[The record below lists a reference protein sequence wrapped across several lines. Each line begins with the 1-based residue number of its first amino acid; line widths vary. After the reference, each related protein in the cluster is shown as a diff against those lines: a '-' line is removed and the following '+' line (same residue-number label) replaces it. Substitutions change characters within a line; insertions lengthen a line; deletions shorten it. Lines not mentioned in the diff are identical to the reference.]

1 MGCMVFSRSAVIRG
15 VGTTHYKVSRLFT
28 KQKALPIAA
37 LLTGAIV
44 WGLIWFPFR
53 VLQEAGISGE
63 TATLITYLSALI
75 TGLIAFRSAFRE
87 IRQSPLL
94 LLWISLSAGW
104 TNLAYVLAVIHGEV
118 VRVLLLFYLAPIWT
132 IILSRALLNER
143 INGYG
148 LLVMLLS
155 LAGAIIMLWHPG
167 SGLPLPQ
174 NGAEWLGLSSGFMF
188 AVSNVL
194 ARKARYLSLQ
204 IKALGVWAGV
214 VVLALL
220 VTGYTGVTLPTHLD
234 FSGGLLL
241 LLVAVA
247 VFLVNPVVQ
256 YGLSYTS
263 ANRAI
268 VIFMFE
274 LVVGA
279 VSAYWLADEAVT
291 LREALGGAMIIA
303 ASLLSGQLEQV
314 AQEKTV

>member
-1 MGCMVFSRSAVIRG
+1 M
-15 VGTTHYKVSRLFT
+15 FT
-28 KQKALPIAA
+28 KQKALPVVA

-44 WGLIWFPFR
+44 WGLIWFPYR

-63 TATLITYLSALI
+63 TATLITYFFALVA
-75 TGLIAFRSAFRE
+75 GLIVFRSAFRE
-87 IRQSPLL
+87 IRQAPLILL
-94 LLWISLSAGW
+94 LISLSAGW

-118 VRVLLLFYLAPIWT
+118 VRVLLLFYLAPLWT
-132 IILSRALLNER
+132 IILARTLLKER
-143 INGYG
+143 IGGFG
-148 LLVMLLS
+148 LPVMLLS
-155 LAGAIIMLWHPG
+155 FAGAITMLWHPV

-174 NGAEWLGLSSGFMF
+174 NDAEWLGLSSGFMF
-188 AVSNVL
+188 AVANVL
-194 ARKARYLSLQ
+194 ARKAHYLSLQ
-204 IKALGVWAGV
+204 LKALSVWAGV

-220 VTGYTGVTLPTHLD
+220 GSVYTGGTLPTHLD
-234 FSGGLLL
+234 FNVGLLL
-241 LLVAVA
+241 LLVALA

-256 YGLSYTS
+256 YGLSNTS

-291 LREALGGAMIIA
+291 LREALGGVMIIA
-303 ASLLSGQLEQV
+303 ASLLSGRLEQG

>member
-1 MGCMVFSRSAVIRG
+1 M
-15 VGTTHYKVSRLFT
+15 SRLFT
-28 KQKALPIAA
+28 KQKALPVAA

-63 TATLITYLSALI
+63 TASLVTYFLALVA
-75 TGLIAFRSAFRE
+75 GLIVIRGAFRE
-87 IRQSPLL
+87 IRQAPLIL
-94 LLWISLSAGW
+94 LCICLSAGW

-118 VRVLLLFYLAPIWT
+118 VRVLLLFYLAPLWT
-132 IILSRALLNER
+132 IILAHTLLKER

-148 LLVMLLS
+148 LMVMLLS
-155 LAGAIIMLWHPG
+155 FAGAMTMLWHPEAW
-167 SGLPLPQ
+167 LPLPK

-194 ARKARYLSLQ
+194 ARKAHYLSLQ

-214 VVLALL
+214 VLLALL
-220 VTGYTGVTLPTHLD
+220 VTGYTGNMLQNNIGFNSV
-234 FSGGLLL
+234 LLL
-241 LLVAVA
+241 LLVALA
-247 VFLVNPVVQ
+247 VFLVNPLVQ
-256 YGLSYTS
+256 YGLSHIS

-279 VSAYWLADEAVT
+279 VSAYLLADEAVT
-291 LREALGGAMIIA
+291 LREALGGAMIIV
-303 ASLLSGQLEQV
+303 ASLLSGQLEQE
-314 AQEKTV
+314 AQGKAV

>member
-1 MGCMVFSRSAVIRG
+1 M
-15 VGTTHYKVSRLFT
+15 FT
-28 KQKALPIAA
+28 KQKALPVVA

-63 TATLITYLSALI
+63 SATFITYFVALVA
-75 TGLIAFRSAFRE
+75 GLIVFRSAVRE
-87 IRQSPLL
+87 IRQSPLI
-94 LLWISLSAGW
+94 LLWIGLSAGW
-104 TNLAYVLAVIHGEV
+104 TNLAYVLAVIHGGV
-118 VRVLLLFYLAPIWT
+118 VRVLLLFYLAPLWT
-132 IILSRALLNER
+132 IILARILLKER
-143 INGYG
+143 VSGFG

-155 LAGAIIMLWHPG
+155 FAGAMTMLWRPG

-174 NGAEWLGLSSGFMF
+174 NDAEWLGLSSGFMF
-188 AVSNVL
+188 AVTNVL
-194 ARKARYLSLQ
+194 SRKARHLSLQ
-204 IKALGVWAGV
+204 IKALSVWAGV

-220 VTGYTGVTLPTHLD
+220 FTGYTGMTLPAHLD
-234 FSGGLLL
+234 FNGVLLL
-241 LLVAVA
+241 LLVALA

-256 YGLSYTS
+256 YGLSHTS

-291 LREALGGAMIIA
+291 LREALGGSMIIA
-303 ASLLSGQLEQV
+303 ASLLSGQMEQR
-314 AQEKTV
+314 AWEKTV

>member
-1 MGCMVFSRSAVIRG
+1 MP
-15 VGTTHYKVSRLFT
+15 RLFT
-28 KQKALPIAA
+28 KQKSLPIAA
-37 LLTGAIV
+37 LLTGATV

-53 VLQEAGISGE
+53 VFRETGINGE
-63 TATLITYLSALI
+63 TATLITYCSALI
-75 TGLIAFRSAFRE
+75 AGLFAFRSAIRE
-87 IRQSPLL
+87 IPRSPLI

-118 VRVLLLFYLAPIWT
+118 VRVLLLFYLAPLWT
-132 IILSRALLNER
+132 ILLSRALLNER
-143 INGYG
+143 INSYG

-155 LAGAIIMLWHPG
+155 FAGAMTMLWHPG

-174 NGAEWLGLSSGFMF
+174 NGAEWLGMSSGFTF
-188 AVSNVL
+188 AISNVL
-194 ARKARYLSLQ
+194 ARKARHLSLQ

-214 VVLALL
+214 VVLAFFGA
-220 VTGYTGVTLPTHLD
+220 VYTGITLPAHLD
-234 FSGGLLL
+234 FNGW
-241 LLVAVA
+241 LLVSFVA
-247 VFLVNPVVQ
+247 LVVFLVNPVVQ
-256 YGLSYTS
+256 YGLIYTS

-274 LVVGA
+274 VVVGA

-314 AQEKTV
+314 VQEKAV